1 MRSISKALPKL
12 AMLLFFLNTATAYGA
27 CCLLPG
33 DASVEAQLPCHQVLD
48 DSADA
53 EPADDCCLMCI
64 SVLQPSV
71 VIEPSVQLNAT
82 QTAATTTLPATTGV
96 DPPFRPPIHTL
107 S

>member
-1 MRSISKALPKL
+1 MRSIGKALPKL
-12 AMLLFFLNTATAYGA
+12 AVLLFFLNTATAYGA
-27 CCLLPG
+27 CCLLPA
-33 DASVEAQLPCHQVLD
+33 DINEDVQLPCHQVLD

-53 EPADDCCLMCI
+53 VSADDCCLMCI

-71 VIEPSVQLNAT
+71 VIEPSTQPDAT
-82 QTAATTTLPATTGV
+82 ETAATTTLPPTTGV